1 VSGSSQ
7 PVGPL
12 SALGTAALPVYA
24 RIGNGADFMWQQNPF
39 TVAIPQSKCTPAS
52 AAPTAQEVG
61 SFPGAS
67 DPLREGPGVDY
78 LVAYWLAAYLHVA
91 Q

>member
-24 RIGNGADFMWQQNPF
+24 RIGNGAGFMWQQNP
-39 TVAIPQSKCTPAS
+39 VHGGDS
-52 AAPTAQEVG
+52 AEQVHPGERGADAQKIA

-67 DPLREGPGVDY
+67 DPLLGGPRVDY
-78 LVAYWLAAYLHVA
+78 LVAYWLAAYPQVA